1 MSLSS
6 FLSRAIPVAFA
17 AVTGGPVAAAATIN
31 QVEAQKR
38 QERNIKQARAAKE
51 TQDMY
56 YDQRGGGFTNTARS
70 MPQQQAPGFFSGA
83 RDFFGGV
90 TDIATDIA
98 GGLGSVFDAFGT
110 AKAQG
115 QRAGSNIQIA
125 VDRDSGVGRETSQ
138 TSQAFAGGLGGLAN
152 LANRFI
158 RTPQGAGA
166 AGLVGGVFADMLSSD
181 GKKLRITRKLKSQ
194 VRSVFNLTGGDF
206 NSTANFLNLSVD
218 QVMFILTKRMRND
231 GPMVT
236 KAALRKTKT
245 TIRRLKNMCDIYDD
259 MRPNARRKAP
269 MKRATTTRIT
279 NVK

>member
-1 MSLSS
+1 MSLGS
-6 FLSRAIPVAFA
+6 FLSRAIPVAIG
-17 AVTGGPVAAAATIN
+17 AVSGGPAGALTAFTAT
-31 QVEAQKR
+31 EAQKR
-38 QERNIKQARAAKE
+38 QERNIKQARNAKE
-51 TQDMY
+51 TQNMLDY
-56 YDQRGGGFTNTARS
+56 SDFGTNSVSARTQPQR
-70 MPQQQAPGFFSGA
+70 QAPGFFSGA

-110 AKAQG
+110 ARAQG

-125 VDRDSGVGRETSQ
+125 VDRDSGLGRETSQ
-138 TSQAFAGGLGGLAN
+138 TSQAFAGGIGN
-152 LANRFI
+152 LANVASRFL
-158 RTPQGAGA
+158 RTPTGAGLTGL
-166 AGLVGGVFADMLSSD
+166 AGGFAADMLSGD

-206 NSTANFLNLSVD
+206 NATANFLGLSVD